1 MARELFGLAQR
12 TCRQEIYLR
21 NFIITL
27 AVSIGGTIV
36 FWSFGLA
43 RFIWPAHP
51 MLATSLIIGLIAIVL
66 PSLLADHTQTER
78 PKTLPAKKI

>member
-1 MARELFGLAQR
+1 M
-12 TCRQEIYLR
+12 R
-21 NFIITL
+21 NFLITL

-51 MLATSLIIGLIAIVL
+51 MLATTLIIGLVAIVL
-66 PSLLADHTQTER
+66 PLLLADHTQTEG
-78 PKTLPAKKI
+78 PKTLPAKKV